1 MTGPAVLERREGAV
15 AVVTLNR
22 PQALNALNIEM
33 RDLLPRVLEG
43 LNADDSVRAVV
54 LTGAGER
61 AFSAGQDLNDSAG
74 FDEQAVQEHFLHLG
88 ALYQSVRALEKP
100 AVAAL
105 NGVAAG
111 FGLQTA
117 LHADLRIA
125 HPQVRMGQP
134 EVRAGIPSTVG
145 PFIIERVVGHARAV
159 ELSLTGRL
167 LDAETCLAWGMVNEI
182 APRERVLPR
191 AMELA
196 AELAALPP
204 LAVRLTKRRLLER
217 TQAAYD
223 ETVQAAMRYQRAAYR
238 DGEPQR
244 TAAAFFEERA
254 RRRRSREGA

>member
-1 MTGPAVLERREGAV
+1 MTRPPVLERREGAI

-22 PQALNALNIEM
+22 PEALNALDLEM
-33 RDLLPRVLEG
+33 RDLLPRVLNG
-43 LNADDSVRAVV
+43 LNADDTVRAVV

-61 AFSAGQDLNDSAG
+61 AFSAGQDLNDSAS
-74 FDEQAVQEHFLHLG
+74 FDEKTVQEHFLHLG

-100 AVAAL
+100 VVVAL
-105 NGVAAG
+105 NGLAAG

-117 LHADLRIA
+117 LHADIRIA
-125 HPQVRMGQP
+125 HPGVRMGQP

-167 LDAETCLAWGMVNEI
+167 VDAETCLAWGMVNEI
-182 APRERVLPR
+182 VPREQVMPR

-196 AELAALPP
+196 GELAALPP

-217 TQAAYD
+217 TQAEYD
-223 ETVQAAMRYQRAAYR
+223 ETVQAAMRYQHAAYS

-244 TAAAFFEERA
+244 VAAAFFQERA
-254 RRRRSREGA
+254 ARRKRETA

>member
-1 MTGPAVLERREGAV
+1 MTEPVLERREGAI

-22 PQALNALNIEM
+22 PEALNALNIEM
-33 RDLLPRVLEG
+33 RDLLPRVLDG
-43 LNADDSVRAVV
+43 LNGDEAVRAVV

-74 FDEQAVQEHFLHLG
+74 FDEKTVQEHFLHL
-88 ALYQSVRALEKP
+88 EKP
-100 AVAAL
+100 VVVAL
-105 NGVAAG
+105 NGLAAG

-117 LHADLRIA
+117 LHADIRIA
-125 HPQVRMGQP
+125 HPEVRMGQP

-167 LDAETCLAWGMVNEI
+167 VDAETCLAWGMVNEI
-182 APRERVLPR
+182 VAPERVMGR

-196 AELAALPP
+196 GELAALPP

-217 TQAAYD
+217 TQAEYD
-223 ETVQAAMRYQRAAYR
+223 ETVQAAMRYQHAAYR

-244 TAAAFFEERA
+244 VAAAFFAERA
-254 RRRRSREGA
+254 ARRSRETA

>member
-1 MTGPAVLERREGAV
+1 MTGPAVLERREGAI

-22 PQALNALNIEM
+22 PQALNALDLEM
-33 RDLLPRVLEG
+33 RDLLPRVLDG
-43 LNADDSVRAVV
+43 LNGDDSVRAAV

-74 FDEQAVQEHFLHLG
+74 FDEKTVQEHFLHLG

-100 AVAAL
+100 IVVAL
-105 NGVAAG
+105 NGLAAG

-117 LHADLRIA
+117 LHADIRIA
-125 HPQVRMGQP
+125 HPGVRMGQP
-134 EVRAGIPSTVG
+134 EVRAGIPSVVG

-167 LDAETCLAWGMVNEI
+167 LDAETCLAWGLVNEI
-182 APRERVLPR
+182 VPPERVMPR

-196 AELAALPP
+196 GELATLPP

-217 TQAAYD
+217 TQAGYD
-223 ETVQAAMRYQRAAYR
+223 ETVQAAMRFQEAAYR

-244 TAAAFFEERA
+244 VAAAFFEERA
-254 RRRRSREGA
+254 RRRSRGNA